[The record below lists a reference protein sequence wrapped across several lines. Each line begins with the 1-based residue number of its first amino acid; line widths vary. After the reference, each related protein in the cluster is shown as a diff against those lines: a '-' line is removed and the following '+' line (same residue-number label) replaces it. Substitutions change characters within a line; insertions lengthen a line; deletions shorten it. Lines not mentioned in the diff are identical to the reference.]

1 LFCPPTISRAVH
13 STRTRSRTN
22 TKISPF
28 QTTDTVLPMLPALAG
43 ATAAKVL
50 VCFSIM
56 LFVKFP
62 PWGARKSRASLLSSF
77 ALEKLVI
84 TCAS

>member
-1 LFCPPTISRAVH
+1 
-13 STRTRSRTN
+13 
-22 TKISPF
+22 
-28 QTTDTVLPMLPALAG
+28 VLPMLPALAG

-50 VCFSIM
+50 VCFFIM